1 MTQRVELNPGWPW
14 IEKIRVTPGVKVGD
28 TIYTAGQVPFDA
40 DGNVIGASDAAAQS
54 RAVFENLRAVLAE
67 GGATMDDVV
76 KILVFLV
83 DLKDFPAFSA
93 ARAEAF
99 PNKVPASSVVGTP
112 ALAHPDLLVE
122 VEAIAVVGSGAES
135 A

>member
-28 TIYTAGQVPFDA
+28 TIYTAGMVPFDA
-40 DGNVIGASDAAAQS
+40 DGSVVGPGDVAAQS
-54 RAVFENLRAVLAE
+54 RAVFANLRAVLAE

-83 DLKDFPAFSA
+83 DVKDFPAFSA

-99 PNKVPASSVVGTP
+99 PGKVPASSVVGTP

-122 VEAIAVVGSGAES
+122 VEAVAVIGSGA
-135 A
+135 

>member
-14 IEKIRVTPGVKVGD
+14 IEKIRVMPGVKVGD
-28 TIYTAGQVPFDA
+28 TIYTAGMAPCDA
-40 DGNVIGASDAAAQS
+40 DGNVVGPGDVAAQS
-54 RAVFENLRAVLAE
+54 RAVFANLRAVLAE

-83 DLKDFPAFSA
+83 DVKDFPAFSA

-99 PNKVPASSVVGTP
+99 AGKVPASSVVGTP

>member
-1 MTQRVELNPGWPW
+1 MIQRVELNPGWPW
-14 IEKIRVTPGVKVGD
+14 IAKIRVTPGVRVGD
-28 TIYTAGQVPFDA
+28 TIYTAGMVPFDA
-40 DGNVIGASDAAAQS
+40 DGNVVGPGDVAAQS
-54 RAVFENLRAVLAE
+54 RAVFANLRAVLAE

-83 DLKDFPAFSA
+83 DVGDFPAFSA

-99 PNKVPASSVVGTP
+99 PGKVPASSVVGTP